1 MTSGKAKETAGDISS
16 AETSDTPLTDVLLDQ
31 FAAYYVLAV
40 LAVTALE
47 DARRRRVVKNAMTR
61 PDPGG
66 CRK

>member
-16 AETSDTPLTDVLLDQ
+16 AKPSDTPLTDVLLDQ

-47 DARRRRVVKNAMTR
+47 DARCRRVVKNAMTR

>member
-1 MTSGKAKETAGDISS
+1 MTSWKAKETAGDISS
-16 AETSDTPLTDVLLDQ
+16 AEPSDTPLTDVLLDQ

-47 DARRRRVVKNAMTR
+47 DARRRRGVKNAMTR